1 MFLAWRRRTDT
12 KIQQSGSGDFCAV
25 ICELRFILFFF
36 QMFQSFLPLRRA
48 GPVRPGKPLRPGP
61 EQRAE
66 SIYALLFSLLTH
78 EIGNIKEFSFSHPK
92 PDVVYHI
99 ANKLS
104 HVQSVFPSLLLA
116 QAMFEHTTKKTIT
129 TANRKAKVSRI
140 QVCWIQ
146 VCASTGQ
153 LSQPDHYCVCAPG

>member
-1 MFLAWRRRTDT
+1 MSYRALSAPSISLKRSPIDSFTMFLAWRRRTDT

-48 GPVRPGKPLRPGP
+48 GPVRPGKPLCPGP

-116 QAMFEHTTKKTIT
+116 QAMCLNILR
-129 TANRKAKVSRI
+129 RK
-140 QVCWIQ
+140 
-146 VCASTGQ
+146 
-153 LSQPDHYCVCAPG
+153 P